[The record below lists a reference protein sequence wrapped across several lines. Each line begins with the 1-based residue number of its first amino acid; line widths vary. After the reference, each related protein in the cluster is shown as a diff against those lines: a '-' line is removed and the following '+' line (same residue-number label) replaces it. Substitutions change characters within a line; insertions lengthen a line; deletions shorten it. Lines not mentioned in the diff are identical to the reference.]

1 MKISAVLLG
10 LLLIAVT
17 VSPGELA
24 ETDEV
29 PPPVSCCYSLTQWK
43 IPLRMLQ
50 SYQNTSAQCPL
61 AAVISSFIYGA
72 RVVEV
77 WGPMGDALST
87 TSKMPSLHSF
97 KTKRGKQICA
107 DSTQKW
113 VNDYMK
119 FLDQTSPNLQA

>member
-24 ETDEV
+24 EPDEV
-29 PPPVSCCYSLTQWK
+29 PPPTSCCFSLTQRK

-50 SYQNTSAQCPL
+50 SYQNTSTQCSL
-61 AAVISSFIYGA
+61 AAVI
-72 RVVEV
+72 
-77 WGPMGDALST
+77 
-87 TSKMPSLHSF
+87 F
-97 KTKRGKQICA
+97 KTKRDKQICA
-107 DSTQKW
+107 DPTQKW

-119 FLDQTSPNLQA
+119 FLDQKSQTLQA

>member
-1 MKISAVLLG
+1 MKIPAVLLG

-29 PPPVSCCYSLTQWK
+29 PPPVSCCFILIQRK

-61 AAVISSFIYGA
+61 AAVI
-72 RVVEV
+72 
-77 WGPMGDALST
+77 
-87 TSKMPSLHSF
+87 F
-97 KTKRGKQICA
+97 KTKRGKEICA
-107 DSTQKW
+107 DSRQKW